1 MSNINDNSLSSLNR
15 SHPNRGLTLEN
26 LSVKSLNK
34 NLNKSI
40 NSITNSINKS
50 SKKSIIKK
58 FHLNNRKSQINQ
70 KKTTLVKLILIT
82 III

>member
-50 SKKSIIKK
+50 SKKSKGYS
-58 FHLNNRKSQINQ
+58 NNFSNKSYNLDLKQNN
-70 KKTTLVKLILIT
+70 KN
-82 III
+82 